1 MSSPP
6 MKAIRCLRWLALLT
20 LPIWSCVSR
29 QQRTIVTLDGAYG
42 RADSVDS
49 GCDTGPVVHQVHG
62 QGGGSVAIRHEA
74 ENGFMAGARG
84 RLLVG
89 RLLEYEELEYEED
102 GVPKGGYPDWYTM
115 GSLGARLGIRG
126 PYVGVE
132 LGASV
137 LISGV
142 GDAFILPGG
151 RLLIGDLD
159 FLWLEA
165 EVLTVDDPLYFTNLL
180 GFGLG
185 LRHDVLEARF
195 GVTAHGRWLV
205 DRAGY
210 WDGGGLEFADGD
222 GEEDVWGAYL
232 DATGRQGRFSWTA
245 GVLMG
250 KAPGGRLGVEY
261 QLDPK
266 AAD

>member
-1 MSSPP
+1 
-6 MKAIRCLRWLALLT
+6 MKPIRCLRWLALLT

-49 GCDTGPVVHQVHG
+49 GCGEGPVVHQVHG

-89 RLLEYEELEYEED
+89 RLLEYEEDGRPED
-102 GVPKGGYPDWYTM
+102 GHPGWYTM
-115 GSLGARLGIRG
+115 GSLGARLGMRG
-126 PYVGVE
+126 QYVGVE

-137 LISGV
+137 LTSGV
-142 GDAFILPGG
+142 SEAFFLPGG
-151 RLLIGDLD
+151 RLMVGDLD

-165 EVLTVDDPLYFTNLL
+165 EVLTVDDPLYFTNVL
-180 GFGLG
+180 GLSLG
-185 LRHDVLEARF
+185 LRHDWLEARF
-195 GVTAHGRWLV
+195 GVTGHGRWLV
-205 DRAGY
+205 TGAGY
-210 WDGGGLEFADGD
+210 SDGGGLEFADGD
-222 GEEDVWGAYL
+222 GDDDFWGAWL
-232 DATGRQGRFSWTA
+232 DATARQGRFGWTA
-245 GVLMG
+245 GVLLG
-250 KAPGGRLGVEY
+250 NAPGGRLGIEY
-261 QLDPK
+261 ALDPQ